1 MANEKVVLRRGPS
14 SSIPSTK
21 VPGTILIETD
31 TGRAYVDDTE
41 SNRIQIKDDTKLPV
55 EGKAKDSEHADLSDA
70 AKCLNSN
77 YTIDGVA
84 FNGSAAVRH
93 FGYCTTSGSDESKK
107 VAITNFTLT
116 TGSRVTVKFT
126 YSNTALQPKLNVNST
141 GDVPIYYKGSP
152 IDPNYLRSNNV
163 YEFIYTSDCYEI
175 VGNINDDTVID
186 DGSID

>member
-55 EGKAKDSEHADLSDA
+55 EGKAKDSEHADNSEY
-70 AKCLNSN
+70 AKYLTSN
-77 YTIDGVA
+77 RTIDGVA
-84 FNGSAAVRH
+84 FDGSTAVRH
-93 FGYCTTSGSDESKK
+93 FNYCETSGSVASKK
-107 VAITNFTLT
+107 VPVTNFTLT
-116 TGSRVTVKFT
+116 TGSRVTVKFI
-126 YSNTALQPKLNVNST
+126 YSNTASQPKLNVNDT
-141 GDVPIYYKGSP
+141 GDSDIYYKGSL
-152 IDPNYLRSNNV
+152 IDPSYLKANNI
-163 YEFIYTSDCYEI
+163 YEFVYTSNCYEL
-175 VGNINDDTVID
+175 VGNVNDDAVID